1 MGLAAVRLAPDQ
13 IGEAARVQQL
23 DAHED
28 RTGAERPAGADDG
41 VRRGEAPAVLRD
53 REQHQARQAEHTGQQ
68 QDGTAA
74 ERVGQAVLCEVV
86 AHEWRRGADGRA
98 MTQTSVRP
106 PQSSS
111 VAERLCAARQHAG
124 LSLDEAATTT
134 GLLRSYV
141 AALEAGRRRP
151 LPREVDRLARA
162 YGADLSDLLP
172 ARRPVEVDEGR
183 ITVAGQSRQLRAA
196 ADEREVYAAYL
207 FLLYA
212 VRGAEPGQRIPL
224 RSSDVELLMQVVGE
238 DASTI
243 EHRLVQL
250 MGCSPDE
257 ASRLGSVLLRHR
269 ALTAAVGAAAA
280 LTWVAVVAPG
290 VPADVPRPAH
300 VSATPLSGSTS
311 SAAYFDADAADEQ
324 DALPVDGVVD
334 GGRRFRRRRVVAV
347 VPGGRRRLSR
357 ARPRAQVVR
366 AAVDRCRDVRRPAP
380 DARPP
385 GRDPLEP
392 AAPRPCAHRRVRSAG
407 AALPGRDLGV
417 LRRGLRRRGRPPED
431 GCAPV
436 GRLFE
441 VHAPASSGSCRT
453 RPGAGRPLCIGVRR
467 LAWSPHRA
475 GAHLTGLGARPAGR
489 PDPRQER
496 GGSAAV
502 APAVTVLPET
512 SLARPPAAVTRGQ
525 TAVPE
530 TDTPTAEAALGA
542 PKKGRARTGT
552 TGTRLVIVESAT
564 KARMIQQFLGPGYV
578 VEASVGHIR
587 DLPRNAADVP
597 AQYKGQPWAR
607 LGVDVDN
614 DFQTLYVVSPDK
626 KGKVAQLKELLK
638 SADELLLA
646 TDEDR
651 EGEAIAWHLLETL
664 KPKVPVRRMVFH
676 EITPSA
682 IQHAVETPR
691 ELDRALVD
699 AQETRRVLDRL
710 YGYEVSPVLWKK
722 VMPRLSAGRVQ
733 SVATRVVVTRE
744 RERMAFRQAEYWDV
758 EGHFVAAADET
769 DPTAPRRLTATLHA
783 LDGRRLATGSS
794 FEQTTGR
801 LKDGADVVLLDEAS
815 ARNLAQRLEG
825 AAFSVRST
833 DEKPY
838 SRKPYAPFMTSTLQQ
853 EGGRKLRFSAQRVM
867 QTAQRLYEN
876 GYITYMRTDS
886 TNLSET
892 AVQAARSQARDLY
905 GPEYVPDAPRRYASK
920 SKNAQEAHEAIR
932 PSGEVFR
939 TPGELARELSGDE
952 LRLYELIWQRTVAS
966 QMADARGVTASVRLG
981 ACDTATARTPS
992 SPPAAAS
999 SPSPASCGR
1008 TSRAPTTSRPRRT
1021 TPSAGCRACRAAT
1034 PSTSTPSTPRATP
1047 TSPPARY
1054 TEASLV
1060 KRLEE
1065 LGIGRPSTY
1074 ASIITTVQDRGY
1086 VWKKGSALVPTWLA
1100 FAVVNLMEQHFG
1112 RLVDYGFTVSVEDDL
1127 DTIAGG
1133 DLHGAE
1139 WLSRFYFGS
1148 ELGKEG
1154 AISAPGRAEGAHR
1167 QEPRRDRRPRDQHH
1181 PDRHERGRPARRRA
1195 RRPLRAVR
1203 PGRRGRGGGR
1213 PEGLAAGGARP
1224 RRAQRR
1230 PRPSSWRRRRPATGC
1245 SAPTRRPA
1253 TTWSPAPAAT
1263 GRTSRSCSP
1272 RARRTSRRRRR
1283 CSRRWSSRR
1292 SRSSRRSSC

>member
-1 MGLAAVRLAPDQ
+1 M
-13 IGEAARVQQL
+13 
-23 DAHED
+23 
-28 RTGAERPAGADDG
+28 
-41 VRRGEAPAVLRD
+41 
-53 REQHQARQAEHTGQQ
+53 
-68 QDGTAA
+68 
-74 ERVGQAVLCEVV
+74 
-86 AHEWRRGADGRA
+86 
-98 MTQTSVRP
+98 
-106 PQSSS
+106 
-111 VAERLCAARQHAG
+111 
-124 LSLDEAATTT
+124 
-134 GLLRSYV
+134 
-141 AALEAGRRRP
+141 
-151 LPREVDRLARA
+151 
-162 YGADLSDLLP
+162 
-172 ARRPVEVDEGR
+172 
-183 ITVAGQSRQLRAA
+183 
-196 ADEREVYAAYL
+196 
-207 FLLYA
+207 
-212 VRGAEPGQRIPL
+212 
-224 RSSDVELLMQVVGE
+224 
-238 DASTI
+238 
-243 EHRLVQL
+243 
-250 MGCSPDE
+250 
-257 ASRLGSVLLRHR
+257 
-269 ALTAAVGAAAA
+269 
-280 LTWVAVVAPG
+280 
-290 VPADVPRPAH
+290 
-300 VSATPLSGSTS
+300 
-311 SAAYFDADAADEQ
+311 
-324 DALPVDGVVD
+324 
-334 GGRRFRRRRVVAV
+334 
-347 VPGGRRRLSR
+347 
-357 ARPRAQVVR
+357 
-366 AAVDRCRDVRRPAP
+366 
-380 DARPP
+380 
-385 GRDPLEP
+385 
-392 AAPRPCAHRRVRSAG
+392 
-407 AALPGRDLGV
+407 
-417 LRRGLRRRGRPPED
+417 
-431 GCAPV
+431 
-436 GRLFE
+436 
-441 VHAPASSGSCRT
+441 
-453 RPGAGRPLCIGVRR
+453 
-467 LAWSPHRA
+467 
-475 GAHLTGLGARPAGR
+475 
-489 PDPRQER
+489 
-496 GGSAAV
+496 
-502 APAVTVLPET
+502 
-512 SLARPPAAVTRGQ
+512 
-525 TAVPE
+525 PE
-530 TDTPTAEAALGA
+530 TDTPTAEASLGA
-542 PKKGRARTGT
+542 PKKGRGRTGT

-564 KARMIQQFLGPGYV
+564 KAKMIASFLGPGYV

-614 DFQTLYVVSPDK
+614 DFQTLYVVSPEK

-676 EITPSA
+676 EITPAA

-769 DPTAPRRLTATLHA
+769 DPTAPRKLTATLHT

-801 LKDGADVVLLDEAS
+801 LKEGSDVVLLDEAS

-825 AAFSVRST
+825 ASFSVRST

-892 AVQAARSQARDLY
+892 AINAARSQARDLY

-966 QMADARGVTASVRLG
+966 QMADARGVTASIRLG
-981 ACDTATARTPS
+981 AVTADGQDAEF
-992 SPPAAAS
+992 AAS
-999 SPSPASCGR
+999 GR
-1008 TSRAPTTSRPRRT
+1008 VITFPGFLRAYVESTDDEQAEKDDAERRLPRVRRGDALDVDALDPQGHT
-1021 TPSAGCRACRAAT
+1021 
-1034 PSTSTPSTPRATP
+1034 

-1054 TEASLV
+1054 TEASLI

-1074 ASIITTVQDRGY
+1074 EPTIRTVQDRGY

-1133 DLHGAE
+1133 DLHGVT

-1148 ELGKEG
+1148 DLGKEG
-1154 AISAPGRAEGAHR
+1154 AISRQGGLKALIGKNLDEIDARAISTIPIGISE
-1167 QEPRRDRRPRDQHH
+1167 D
-1181 PDRHERGRPARRRA
+1181 GRPVVVRVGRYGPYVQVGEDGADDVQKASLPEELAPDELTVEKAVELASAPSGDRVLGTDPTTGYDVIARAGRYGPYVSLVLPEGSKEKPPTASLFKTMDLETLTLEQALQLLTLPRVLGAAEDGEEITAQNGRYGPYVSKGKESRSLESEEQLFDVTLADALALLAQPKQYGRKAAAPKAPLKELGTDPVSGGAMVVKEGRFGPYVTDGETNASLRKGDTPESLTDERASDLLAERRA
-1195 RRPLRAVR
+1195 R
-1203 PGRRGRGGGR
+1203 G
-1213 PEGLAAGGARP
+1213 
-1224 RRAQRR
+1224 
-1230 PRPSSWRRRRPATGC
+1230 
-1245 SAPTRRPA
+1245 
-1253 TTWSPAPAAT
+1253 PAPKKTAKAA
-1263 GRTSRSCSP
+1263 P
-1272 RARRTSRRRRR
+1272 RKAPAKKAAAKKAPAKKAPAKKAAAKKA
-1283 CSRRWSSRR
+1283 
-1292 SRSSRRSSC
+1292 